1 MKEQKKQ
8 PELRFR
14 GFTDDW
20 EQVEF
25 QSKIKLIGG
34 ATPFK
39 DNPEYWNGNIVWL
52 SSQEIKNK
60 YVSNGTYT
68 ITKKAIIDNKT
79 RMVDAGTPLIVTR
92 SGILAKRFPL
102 SIPTIDVAINQDIK
116 ALLFDQS
123 KLNVNFFV
131 AELQS
136 KEAYILKKIIKTGT
150 TVQSVN
156 LPDLNKLIISVVSDF
171 KEQEK
176 IGDFFQKLDHTIAL
190 QQRKLELLKK
200 MKRGYLQQMFPSTGQ
215 PTPQLRFSKFKGDW
229 KQNKLSGIA
238 KITMG
243 QSPKSENY
251 TDNPNDW
258 ILVQGNAD
266 IKNGE
271 VYPRVWTTQ
280 VTKIAQ
286 KGDLLLSVRAPVG
299 DVAKTKYTVVIGR
312 GVASVKGTDFIY
324 YLLEKIKYSGYW
336 ERISSG
342 STFESINSNDVKEAR
357 FYVPK
362 EITEQKKIGNFFQKL
377 DQTITLQQSKV
388 EKLKI
393 LKQSYLQK
401 LFP

>member
-200 MKRGYLQQMFPSTGQ
+200 LKRGYLQQVLPAKNEFIPNIRFVNYFNDWKYITLSDLFKYEQPAEYIVKSTAYDVNFKIPVLTAGKSFILGYTDEKFGIKLASSDAPAIIFDDFTVSSHFVDFPFKVKSSALKILSLQ
-215 PTPQLRFSKFKGDW
+215 NNQNNFYFAYNILKRINYKPQNHSRHWISKFSQFSVAIPTPDEQ
-229 KQNKLSGIA
+229 QN
-238 KITMG
+238 
-243 QSPKSENY
+243 
-251 TDNPNDW
+251 
-258 ILVQGNAD
+258 
-266 IKNGE
+266 
-271 VYPRVWTTQ
+271 
-280 VTKIAQ
+280 
-286 KGDLLLSVRAPVG
+286 
-299 DVAKTKYTVVIGR
+299 
-312 GVASVKGTDFIY
+312 
-324 YLLEKIKYSGYW
+324 
-336 ERISSG
+336 
-342 STFESINSNDVKEAR
+342 
-357 FYVPK
+357 
-362 EITEQKKIGNFFQKL
+362 IGNFIKII
-377 DQTITLQQSKV
+377 DNTLLLQEDKI
-388 EKLKI
+388 KKIIDLK
-393 LKQSYLQK
+393 KGYLQK
-401 LFP
+401 LFL

>member
-1 MKEQKKQ
+1 
-8 PELRFR
+8 
-14 GFTDDW
+14 
-20 EQVEF
+20 VEF

-176 IGDFFQKLDHTIAL
+176 IGDFFQKLDHTIA
-190 QQRKLELLKK
+190 
-200 MKRGYLQQMFPSTGQ
+200 
-215 PTPQLRFSKFKGDW
+215 
-229 KQNKLSGIA
+229 
-238 KITMG
+238 
-243 QSPKSENY
+243 
-251 TDNPNDW
+251 
-258 ILVQGNAD
+258 
-266 IKNGE
+266 
-271 VYPRVWTTQ
+271 
-280 VTKIAQ
+280 
-286 KGDLLLSVRAPVG
+286 
-299 DVAKTKYTVVIGR
+299 
-312 GVASVKGTDFIY
+312 
-324 YLLEKIKYSGYW
+324 
-336 ERISSG
+336 
-342 STFESINSNDVKEAR
+342 
-357 FYVPK
+357 
-362 EITEQKKIGNFFQKL
+362 
-377 DQTITLQQSKV
+377 
-388 EKLKI
+388 
-393 LKQSYLQK
+393 
-401 LFP
+401 

>member
-1 MKEQKKQ
+1 MSI
-8 PELRFR
+8 
-14 GFTDDW
+14 DW

-200 MKRGYLQQMFPSTGQ
+200 MKRGHLQQMFPSTGQ

-342 STFESINSNDVKEAR
+342 STFESINSNDVKEAK

>member
-1 MKEQKKQ
+1 MSI
-8 PELRFR
+8 
-14 GFTDDW
+14 DW
-20 EQVEF
+20 EQGEF
-25 QSKIKLIGG
+25 
-34 ATPFK
+34 T
-39 DNPEYWNGNIVWL
+39 
-52 SSQEIKNK
+52 
-60 YVSNGTYT
+60 
-68 ITKKAIIDNKT
+68 
-79 RMVDAGTPLIVTR
+79 
-92 SGILAKRFPL
+92 
-102 SIPTIDVAINQDIK
+102 
-116 ALLFDQS
+116 ALLNKKDGIRRGPFGS
-123 KLNVNFFV
+123 ALKKEFFV
-131 AELQS
+131 AKSDYVVYEQQNAIYRNFKARYNITKEKFDELNKFQLKPDDFIMS
-136 KEAYILKKIIKTGT
+136 GAGTIGKIARVPKKIKPGIFNQALIRFRINSEKADSEYFIQFVRANFMQKKLTGT
-150 TVQSVN
+150 NPGSAITN
-156 LPDLNKLIISVVSDF
+156 LVPMSEVKKWKILFPNIT
-171 KEQEK
+171 EQHRLGK
-176 IGDFFQKLDHTIAL
+176 FLKNIDKAITL

>member
-1 MKEQKKQ
+1 MSI
-8 PELRFR
+8 
-14 GFTDDW
+14 DW
-20 EQVEF
+20 EQRKFGELYKKNLERNKDHFSSDRTISIATMRFKKEGNGAAENSLVSYKVLREGDIAFEGHTSKRFAFGRFVLNDIGDGIMSPRFTTLRPTQDMPIKFWKQYIHYEPIMRYPIVNSTKLGTMMNELVVDEF
-25 QSKIKLIGG
+25 LNQPVLVPELSEQQKIGSF
-34 ATPFK
+34 FK
-39 DNPEYWNGNIVWL
+39 QLDN
-52 SSQEIKNK
+52 
-60 YVSNGTYT
+60 T
-68 ITKKAIIDNKT
+68 IT
-79 RMVDAGTPLIVTR
+79 
-92 SGILAKRFPL
+92 
-102 SIPTIDVAINQDIK
+102 
-116 ALLFDQS
+116 
-123 KLNVNFFV
+123 
-131 AELQS
+131 
-136 KEAYILKKIIKTGT
+136 
-150 TVQSVN
+150 
-156 LPDLNKLIISVVSDF
+156 
-171 KEQEK
+171 
-176 IGDFFQKLDHTIAL
+176 L

-200 MKRGYLQQMFPSTGQ
+200 MKRGHLQQMFPSTGQ

-342 STFESINSNDVKEAR
+342 STFESINSNDVKEAK

>member
-1 MKEQKKQ
+1 MSI
-8 PELRFR
+8 
-14 GFTDDW
+14 DW

-190 QQRKLELLKK
+190 QQRKLDLLTKLK
-200 MKRGYLQQMFPSTGQ
+200 QGYLQQLFPSKDKYL
-215 PTPQLRFSKFKGDW
+215 PRLRFKEFNGDW
-229 KQNKLSGIA
+229 KQCTMGEIFTERTERSGEGELISVTINSGVVKASELDRKDNSSKNKSNYKKVEIGDIAYNSMRMWQGASGYSPYKGILSPAYTVITPKNEIDSEFFAYDFKRFNMIQVFKRNSQGLTSDTWNLKFPTLKSIKINVPHFDEQRRISNTFNQVDNMLLLQQTKIDQLNKL
-238 KITMG
+238 
-243 QSPKSENY
+243 
-251 TDNPNDW
+251 
-258 ILVQGNAD
+258 
-266 IKNGE
+266 
-271 VYPRVWTTQ
+271 
-280 VTKIAQ
+280 
-286 KGDLLLSVRAPVG
+286 
-299 DVAKTKYTVVIGR
+299 
-312 GVASVKGTDFIY
+312 
-324 YLLEKIKYSGYW
+324 
-336 ERISSG
+336 
-342 STFESINSNDVKEAR
+342 
-357 FYVPK
+357 
-362 EITEQKKIGNFFQKL
+362 
-377 DQTITLQQSKV
+377 
-388 EKLKI
+388 
-393 LKQSYLQK
+393 KQAYLQK

>member
-1 MKEQKKQ
+1 MSI
-8 PELRFR
+8 
-14 GFTDDW
+14 DW

-200 MKRGYLQQMFPSTGQ
+200 LKQGYLQQMLASKKQVIPL
-215 PTPQLRFSKFKGDW
+215 LRFNEFDENW
-229 KQNKLSGIA
+229 KLKKLGGIA
-238 KITMG
+238 KSFSGGTPSAGDKKYYNGKTPFIRSAEINKKETELFLTESG
-243 QSPKSENY
+243 LANSSAKLVSAGTILYALYGATSGEVGVSQIDGAINQAILAII
-251 TDNPNDW
+251 PNDEYSTMFIVQW
-258 ILVQGNAD
+258 LRNNKKKITDKYLQGGQGNLSGTI
-266 IKNGE
+266 IK
-271 VYPRVWTTQ
+271 
-280 VTKIAQ
+280 
-286 KGDLLLSVRAPVG
+286 DLQ
-299 DVAKTKYTVVIGR
+299 
-312 GVASVKGTDFIY
+312 
-324 YLLEKIKYSGYW
+324 IKFPS
-336 ERISSG
+336 
-342 STFESINSNDVKEAR
+342 KM
-357 FYVPK
+357 
-362 EITEQKKIGNFFQKL
+362 EQKLIGEFFKKL
-377 DQTITLQQSKV
+377 DQNITLQQSKINQ
-388 EKLKI
+388 LQQ
-393 LKQSYLQK
+393 LKQAYLQK